1 LSCLVAAATNQSEKK
16 LEQKKHPHAKNLD
29 TASDIW
35 PVNCDLA
42 IKPPRP
48 KKSRVEDI
56 GPVGISKHNDAA
68 VAGKTVHLREQ
79 LVNGLLPL
87 VVSTTKAG
95 TTLPPDDINVISN

>member
-1 LSCLVAAATNQSEKK
+1 LSCLVAATANQLEKK

-35 PVNCDLA
+35 LANCDLA

-48 KKSRVEDI
+48 KSRVEDI
-56 GPVGISKHNDAA
+56 GPVGVSKHNDAA
-68 VAGKTVHLREQ
+68 VAGKAVHLSEQ
-79 LVNGLLPL
+79 LANGLLPL